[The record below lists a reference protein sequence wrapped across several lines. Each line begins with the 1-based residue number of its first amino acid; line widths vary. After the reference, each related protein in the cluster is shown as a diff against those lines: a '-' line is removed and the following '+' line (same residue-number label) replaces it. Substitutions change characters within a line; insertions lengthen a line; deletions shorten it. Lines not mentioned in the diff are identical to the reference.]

1 MIDKY
6 SKFLKNKLGEKYGK
20 IVENSTGILG
30 FLALF
35 KFFALVTNPQGTD
48 RAVSRRQALYNTSN
62 LLDSV
67 QFFGFGLIDILIFV
81 CVGVVI
87 WGIFKGISSKK

>member
-1 MIDKY
+1 MIDKF
-6 SKFLKNKLGEKYGK
+6 SLFLKNKLGEKYGK

-35 KFFALVTNPQGTD
+35 KFFALVTDPQGID

-67 QFFGFGLIDILIFV
+67 QIFGFGLLDILIFV
-81 CVGVVI
+81 CIGVII
-87 WGIFKGISSKK
+87 WAIYKGLNSKK